1 MIAGYS
7 IDAAPIKAVVFDLLT
22 ALLDSWSVWDRAA
35 GSALLGRRWRVRYLE
50 LTYNCGAYRPYEELV
65 AESAVD
71 SGLRSTAAAALRA
84 NWDSLTP
91 WPEVPSVLAS
101 LRARGLRLGVITNC
115 STELGRRAAARCG
128 VAFDA
133 IVTAAEVGFYKPHP
147 EPYRAVLCALNV
159 RVEDALFVAGSSG
172 DVAGAAAVGM
182 QVVWHNRVGLSALP
196 GPKPLCEG
204 VTLDAVLK
212 GVE

>member
-1 MIAGYS
+1 MGCHLTR
-7 IDAAPIKAVVFDLLT
+7 AVIFDLLT

-35 GSALLGRRWRVRYLE
+35 GGEMPGRRWRVRYLE
-50 LTYNCGAYRPYEELV
+50 LTYTRGPYRPYEELV
-65 AESAVD
+65 AEAAAD
-71 SGLRSTAAAALRA
+71 AELPAGAAAALLA
-84 NWDSLTP
+84 NWDTLTP
-91 WPEVPSVLAS
+91 WPEVPRVLAH
-101 LRARGLRLGVITNC
+101 LRARGLHLGVVTNC

-159 RVEDALFVAGSSG
+159 RAEDALFVAGSSG